1 MRHSAYPLLVVSS
14 VALAVGLARAATRP
28 HYGGTLR
35 VELQARVM
43 KLDPVEWPE
52 VAAADTALKLRDMIY
67 DHLVRLDRS
76 GQPQPSI
83 AISWEHDATSA
94 KWQLKLR
101 SGVKWQD
108 GSALTPL
115 EILSALEGLAPGGSV
130 RLQGDTLEINLGH
143 SRPDLLFS
151 LAKDPAWA
159 IRRPAFDTVEG
170 LPIGTGPFRLT
181 EWTPGSTAVFQA
193 NDDYWDGRPFVDKI
207 EVKMGRSSRDQLL
220 DFELGKADLVE
231 LDPAEARRAQQEGKK
246 VWNSASLELL
256 FLRWDLNKPE
266 AQDRRL
272 REAVADS
279 IDRAAIQKVLAQNYG
294 EATGGIFPQWLS
306 GYSFLFSTTPDL
318 NRARQLSAEMGT
330 TPTLRLGYDAS
341 DALAHQ
347 TAERIAVNA
356 RDAGITLQ
364 VSPLPEGW
372 RRMSD
377 ASSDLRLERAR
388 IDGPTFDTAVL
399 EATHQFG
406 LSANGGAENPE
417 RVYEAERK
425 LLEPLAKVPLV
436 YVPEITGVGPRVKD
450 WSPLPWGDWRLP
462 DVWLEVPKP

>member
-1 MRHSAYPLLVVSS
+1 MRHSVYPFLVVSS
-14 VALAVGLARAATRP
+14 VALTVALAGGATRP
-28 HYGGTLR
+28 RYGGTLR
-35 VELQARVM
+35 VEIQARVM

-52 VAAADTALKLRDMIY
+52 LAAADTALKLRELIY
-67 DHLVRLDRS
+67 DRLVRLDIH

-108 GSALTPL
+108 GSALTPF
-115 EILSALEGLAPGGSV
+115 EILSALEGMAPGGSV
-130 RLQGDTLEINLGH
+130 RLQGDTLEINMGR
-143 SRPDLLFS
+143 SRPDLLLS

-159 IRRPAFDTVEG
+159 IRRPAVDTAEG

-181 EWTPGSTAVFQA
+181 EWTPGSVAVFQA
-193 NDDYWDGRPFVDKI
+193 NDNYWDGRPFVDKI

-220 DFELGKADLVE
+220 DLEFGKVDLVE
-231 LDPAEARRAQQEGKK
+231 LDPGEARRAQQEGKK
-246 VWNSASLELL
+246 VWNSAPLELL

-266 AQDRRL
+266 ALDRRL

-294 EATGGIFPQWLS
+294 EAAGGILPQWLS
-306 GYSFLFSTTPDL
+306 GYSFLFPTTPDL
-318 NRARQLSAEMGT
+318 NRARQLTAEMGT

-372 RRMSD
+372 RRMPD
-377 ASSDLRLERAR
+377 SSTDLRLERAR
-388 IDGPTFDTAVL
+388 IDGPTFATAVL
-399 EATHQFG
+399 EGAHQLG
-406 LSANGGAENPE
+406 LQANGSAENPE

-425 LLEPLAKVPLV
+425 LLEPLAEVPLV
-436 YVPEITGVGPRVKD
+436 YIPELTGVGARVKD
-450 WSPLPWGDWRLP
+450 WSPMPWGDWRLQ
-462 DVWLEVPKP
+462 DIWLEAEKP